1 MPLESSFTSIAD
13 LNVNWPAIGDLVSQ
27 GDDHLRGIKSALKN
41 TFPNVNNT
49 VTASDEELNNL
60 VNSIS
65 NIQQQIDLLNSS
77 VLNVTVQDFLL
88 QNAGVA

>member
-1 MPLESSFTSIAD
+1 MPLESAFNYPSD

-27 GDDHLRGIKSALKN
+27 GDDHLRGIKKVLKI
-41 TFPNVNNT
+41 TWPNVNGAIT
-49 VTASDEELNNL
+49 VTDEELNYLANL
-60 VNSIS
+60 TS
-65 NIQQQIDLLNSS
+65 NVQQQINLLQAS

>member
-41 TFPNVNNT
+41 TFPNVNSA
-49 VTASDEELNNL
+49 VTSSDEELNYL
-60 VNSIS
+60 VNATS
-65 NIQQQIDLLNSS
+65 NIQQQINLLQAS